1 MNEKN
6 KKGNEWNS
14 SLAFIMAL
22 IGSAIGI
29 GNIWRYPYVVYSN
42 GGGAFLI
49 PYITSILIMALP
61 FYFLEYA
68 VGVKFKTSLPNLYK
82 KIKKPFEYIGWL
94 ISFAAFLILIYY
106 IVIVGWDLIYFI
118 ISFTKGWGANPDIF
132 FSQTLL
138 HSSNSINGL
147 TQISWP
153 ILGSLIFIWV
163 LIWGISH
170 QNLNSGIGKICKI
183 FIPSLIGIMVIIVF
197 YCLTLP
203 GASAGVIELFNPDW
217 NTLLNLNIWL
227 AAAGQILFS
236 IGLGWGVITTYASYL
251 PEEPNIV
258 KDGTIVTIANC
269 SFELFTAIGVFSI
282 LGFMSLTEHVPVEKV
297 VTEGTG
303 LIFIAFPTVF
313 NKMGAFSY
321 IIGPLFFLCV
331 FLAGITTIISIL
343 EPLSNGITSKFKIK
357 RKRIVS
363 ILCLIGFIMSLIF
376 TTGMGEYL
384 VKIVDEFINEF
395 GILLIIILECI
406 VFGWFYNPNKL
417 LKIINK
423 NKKRKLGNWWVYL
436 IKYIIP
442 IIFIG
447 LWLNGIYE
455 IISSKNLTSIIIQTI
470 VLIILLGIPAILTKL
485 PEKSGKIESVK

>member
-1 MNEKN
+1 MAC
-6 KKGNEWNS
+6 S
-14 SLAFIMAL
+14 CRTDFI
-22 IGSAIGI
+22 
-29 GNIWRYPYVVYSN
+29 
-42 GGGAFLI
+42 
-49 PYITSILIMALP
+49 
-61 FYFLEYA
+61 
-68 VGVKFKTSLPNLYK
+68 
-82 KIKKPFEYIGWL
+82 
-94 ISFAAFLILIYY
+94 
-106 IVIVGWDLIYFI
+106 
-118 ISFTKGWGANPDIF
+118 
-132 FSQTLL
+132 
-138 HSSNSINGL
+138 
-147 TQISWP
+147 
-153 ILGSLIFIWV
+153 
-163 LIWGISH
+163 
-170 QNLNSGIGKICKI
+170 
-183 FIPSLIGIMVIIVF
+183 
-197 YCLTLP
+197 
-203 GASAGVIELFNPDW
+203 
-217 NTLLNLNIWL
+217 
-227 AAAGQILFS
+227 S

-313 NKMGAFSY
+313 NNMGTFSY

-357 RKRIVS
+357 RKRVVS

-376 TTGMGEYL
+376 TTGMGENL
-384 VKIVDEFINEF
+384 VQIVDKFINEF
-395 GILLIIILECI
+395 GILLVIILECI

-447 LWLNGIYE
+447 LWLNGIYG
-455 IISSKNLTSIIIQTI
+455 IISRKNLISIIIQTI